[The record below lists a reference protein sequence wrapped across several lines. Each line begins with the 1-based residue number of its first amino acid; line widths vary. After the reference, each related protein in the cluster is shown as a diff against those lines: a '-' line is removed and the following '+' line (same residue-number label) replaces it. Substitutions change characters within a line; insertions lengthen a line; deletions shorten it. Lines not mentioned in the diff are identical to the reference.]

1 LTASNRTAPIAADS
15 AVVAASYEEA
25 ACCKDILKRISTV
38 SADLQHTA
46 VEAEVRI
53 GL

>member
-1 LTASNRTAPIAADS
+1 LTASNRTASIDADS

-25 ACCKDILKRISTV
+25 ACGNDILKRISTV
-38 SADLQHTA
+38 SADLQHTS